1 MRETLTLIGER
12 VATGDDF
19 LRLGAGVFKTPGWRH
34 LVADFTVSDAPTRFS
49 GEILQMQQLFDM
61 DTGLAASPSL
71 NVNAMNAIFK
81 HCRMVANLARM
92 QAEQPKE
99 PA

>member
-1 MRETLTLIGER
+1 MRETLTLIGDR
-12 VATGDDF
+12 VATAADF
-19 LRLGAGVFKTPGWRH
+19 KIGTFKTPGARH
-34 LVADFTVSDAPTRFS
+34 LCADFTVSEPPAPFG

-71 NVNAMNAIFK
+71 SVNAMNAIFK
-81 HCRMVANLARM
+81 HCRMMANLARM